1 MRAPDRAQVV
11 KWLRAAWDGLSKAA
25 IKSGFKRVRLLFDER
40 TVEQADSEAPNVNNE
55 LAEILE
61 SLSCVDSVVGEVAW
75 DDDVVGRYL

>member
-11 KWLRAAWDGLSKAA
+11 KWLRAAWDGLSKAT

-40 TVEQADSEAPNVNNE
+40 TVEEAECEVPNVNNE

-61 SLSCVDSVVGEVAW
+61 SLSCVDSVVDEVAW
-75 DDDVVGRYL
+75 NDDVVGRYL